1 MRSLPA
7 TPRLLVLTLAAAGFV
22 ALNLAGTPAL
32 AAGAAHDHGH
42 AAAAAKPL
50 PAGKRWATDA
60 PLREGMT
67 EIRHALEPQ
76 LEAIHKNQLTPE
88 QYQAIAAK
96 TEQQVAHIVANC
108 KLPPDADAALHVIIG
123 QIGESTEAMS
133 GKSKARPRD
142 GAVKLLGALNEYGR
156 TFDHPGWK
164 KLRG

>member
-1 MRSLPA
+1 MQSIPA
-7 TPRLLVLTLAAAGFV
+7 TARLLAVALAATGFA
-22 ALNLAGTPAL
+22 ALTTLGTPAL
-32 AAGAAHDHGH
+32 AAGDAHDHGH
-42 AAAAAKPL
+42 ASAAAKPL

-60 PLREGMT
+60 ALREGMT

-76 LEAIHKNQLTPE
+76 LGAIHDDKLAPE

-108 KLPPDADAALHVIIG
+108 KLPPDADAALHGIIAD
-123 QIGESTEAMS
+123 IGEATEAMS
-133 GKSKARPRD
+133 GKSRAKPRD
-142 GAVKLLGALNEYGR
+142 GAVKLLGALDAYGR

>member
-1 MRSLPA
+1 MIRKPQA
-7 TPRLLVLTLAAAGFV
+7 LALAII
-22 ALNLAGTPAL
+22 LAGTLGHAGASL
-32 AAGAAHDHGH
+32 AATSHDHGH
-42 AAAAAKPL
+42 GEGAPAL
-50 PAGKRWATDA
+50 QLDAGKRWATDA